1 MGKIIQHIG
10 VIEKIEHSIVHVR
23 IVQQSA
29 CGGCH
34 ANAFCPA
41 SNSSEKII
49 EIEDRSGN
57 FSLNEQVSVG
67 LRQSQG
73 LTAVLIVFVV
83 PLALV
88 VLVLKV
94 AGIIS
99 GGNEIVAGLAGLST
113 LIPYCGIIWLM
124 RNKLKKKFVFTLSKI
139 TYT

>member
-1 MGKIIQHIG
+1 MGKDIQHIG

-34 ANAFCPA
+34 ANSFCPA
-41 SNSSEKII
+41 SDSSEKTI

-57 FSLNEQVSVG
+57 FSLNEEVRIVMQ
-67 LRQSQG
+67 QSQG
-73 LTAVLIVFVV
+73 MNAVLLVFIV

-88 VLVLKV
+88 VSVLAAV
-94 AGIIS
+94 GAVS
-99 GGNEIVAGLAGLST
+99 GGNEIVAGLAGLSA
-113 LIPYCGIIWLM
+113 LIPYCGIIWLI

-139 TYT
+139 S

>member
-1 MGKIIQHIG
+1 MGKGIQHIG
-10 VIEKIEHSIVHVR
+10 VIEKIEQSIVHVR

-29 CGGCH
+29 CSGCH
-34 ANAFCPA
+34 ANTFCPA
-41 SNSSEKII
+41 SDSSEKTI
-49 EIEDRSGN
+49 EVEDYSGN

-73 LTAVLIVFVV
+73 MTAVLLVFVV

-88 VLVLKV
+88 VLVLAA
-94 AGIIS
+94 AGAIS
-99 GGNEIVAGLAGLST
+99 GGNEIIAGLAGLSA

-139 TYT
+139 S